1 MTSQTEQMI
10 VQIHMLP
17 NISRMKSQPDNE
29 IGSVNRIEREKYFV

>member
-1 MTSQTEQMI
+1 MTSQTEQQI

-17 NISRMKSQPDNE
+17 YISRKKSQPENE